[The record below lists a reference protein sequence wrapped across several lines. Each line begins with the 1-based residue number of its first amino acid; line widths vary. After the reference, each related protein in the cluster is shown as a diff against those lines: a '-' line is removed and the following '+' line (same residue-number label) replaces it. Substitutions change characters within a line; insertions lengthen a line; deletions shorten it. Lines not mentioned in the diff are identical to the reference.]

1 MPLAV
6 EATPA
11 TLIGMRG
18 RPKKPRGETRENVL
32 RVRLTTDERKLLDH
46 AAKEQGLD
54 TSAWA
59 RSELI
64 VLAKRMSK
72 ASPS

>member
-1 MPLAV
+1 MLLAADAAV
-6 EATPA
+6 A
-11 TLIGMRG
+11 TLTGMRG

-32 RVRLTTDERKLLDH
+32 RIRLTSDERKLLDL
-46 AAKEQGLD
+46 AAKDQGLD

-64 VLAKRMSK
+64 VSAKRGPK
-72 ASPS
+72 RR